1 MASTDDARIAMTPS
15 RSWRD
20 RLGRPRVRAAI
31 AVVVVAA
38 VAATVYL
45 VRRPDAVSWPVP
57 HADASVA
64 GTAVTVGTDVCGA
77 GWTGGKAGRQT
88 FALWNNSIGGEE
100 VYLRDAATQKV
111 YLEVENLGAGVT
123 RTAST
128 TLAPGKYQF
137 YCLPDDGDPVAGPE
151 ETVAGASPVAA
162 TPGLAPVSSAD
173 LIPATQAYA
182 SWIASRL
189 PVLEHQVRALVGDL
203 RSGDTAA
210 AKADWLAG
218 HRTYETL
225 GAAYDAFGKYD
236 AAING
241 DHQGF
246 HEVEGLLWGGTPAAR
261 ITGPANAL
269 VDAVRQLEKAFPALG
284 QQMGSQAIGLRSHE
298 ILENAIQF
306 ELTGATDHGSHTNLA
321 TVDANLTGTREALK
335 PLRALLSSRDPD
347 LATTDRWLHRSQQL
361 VRSFD
366 HHGTWTPLSQLTRAQ
381 HEQVDADLEQ
391 TVEYLSEV
399 AAITEPRRTDQ

>member
-15 RSWRD
+15 KAWRD
-20 RLGRPRVRAAI
+20 RLGHPRVRAAI

-38 VAATVYL
+38 LGLTVYL
-45 VRRPDAVSWPVP
+45 VRRPEAVSWPVP

-64 GTAVTVGTDVCGA
+64 GTVVSIGDACGA
-77 GWTGGKAGRQT
+77 GWSGGKAGRES
-88 FALWNNSIGGEE
+88 FALWNNSTGGME
-100 VYLRDAATQKV
+100 VYLRDVATQKV
-111 YLEVENLGAGVT
+111 HLEVEDLGAGAT
-123 RTAST
+123 RNATT
-128 TLAPGKYQF
+128 TLAAGRYQF
-137 YCLPDDGDPVAGPE
+137 YCLPDDGTPIPGPVQ
-151 ETVAGASPVAA
+151 TVTGSSPAVV
-162 TPGLAPVSSAD
+162 TPGLLPISAAE
-173 LIPATQAYA
+173 LIPPTQAYSA
-182 SWIASRL
+182 WIESRL
-189 PVLEHQVRALVGDL
+189 PVLEDKVRALAGDL

-210 AKADWLAG
+210 AKVDWLDG
-218 HRTYETL
+218 HRIYETL

-241 DHQGF
+241 DDNGF
-246 HEVEGLLWGGTPAAR
+246 HQVEGLLWSGAPAAR
-261 ITGPANAL
+261 ITGPASDL
-269 VDAVRQLEKAFPALG
+269 VDAVRRLEKAFPKVAD
-284 QQMGSQAIGLRSHE
+284 QMGSQDVGLRSHE

-306 ELTGATDHGSHTNLA
+306 ELTGSTDHGSHTNLA

-347 LATTDRWLHRSQQL
+347 LATTDRWLRRSQGL